1 MTSYFHT
8 IVLIGSCLG
17 FESASLAAHAADAIH
32 WDGAYAGFT
41 AGTAIGTAKMKLDP
55 SGSFLGPTAN
65 DITDGNFWRRSTDLD
80 STAFTGGV
88 YAGYQQQHDRLVLGI
103 EAEINYLGLDE
114 DASTTSFVAATGS
127 TYRLDQSV
135 KTDLFASLR
144 PRVGYVP
151 EAFSGN
157 LMVFGMAGIT
167 LTRAQIEQKFT
178 QLNVA
183 YYSQGFEG
191 DHLLVGWTLGGGAEY
206 ALSQTWS
213 LKAEYL
219 YADLGAIKSHAPGN
233 TGFTGY
239 TTDNQAELTSHIL
252 RLGTAY
258 HF

>member
-1 MTSYFHT
+1 MNGNFRKAAVIGT
-8 IVLIGSCLG
+8 VLAC
-17 FESASLAAHAADAIH
+17 ESLCFAAHAGDTIH
-32 WDGAYAGFT
+32 WDGPYAGFT
-41 AGTAIGTAKMKLDP
+41 AGTAIGTAKMKHDP
-55 SGSFLGPTAN
+55 SGAFLGPTAN
-65 DITDGNFWRRSTDLD
+65 DITDGNFWRRTTDLD

-88 YAGYQQQHDRLVLGI
+88 YAGYQQQHDRMVLGI

-114 DASTTSFVAATGS
+114 DASTTSFVAASGN

-135 KTDLFASLR
+135 KTDLFVSLR

-157 LMVFGMAGIT
+157 LMLFGTAGIT
-167 LTRAQIEQKFT
+167 LTHAQIEQKFT

-183 YYSQGFEG
+183 YHSQGFEG
-191 DHLLVGWTLGGGAEY
+191 DHLLVGWTLGAGAEY
-206 ALSQTWS
+206 ALSQNWR

-219 YADLGAIKSHAPGN
+219 YADLGAIKNHAPGN
-233 TGFTGY
+233 AGFTGY
-239 TTDNQAELTSHIL
+239 TTDNQAELTSHIM

>member
-1 MTSYFHT
+1 MTGYFQKAL
-8 IVLIGSCLG
+8 LIGAFLG
-17 FESASLAAHAADAIH
+17 FESASIAAYAADSLH
-32 WDGAYAGFT
+32 WDGPYAGFT
-41 AGTAIGTAKMKLDP
+41 AGTAIGTAKMKHDP
-55 SGSFLGPTAN
+55 SGSFLGPLAN

-88 YAGYQQQHDRLVLGI
+88 FAGYQQQHDRVVLGI

-114 DASTTSFVAATGS
+114 NASATSLVAASGN

-151 EAFSGN
+151 EALSGN
-157 LMVFGMAGIT
+157 LMVFGTAGVT

-178 QLNVA
+178 QLNNT
-183 YYSQGFEG
+183 YYAQGFDG
-191 DHLLVGWTLGGGAEY
+191 DHLLVGWTLGAGAEY
-206 ALSQTWS
+206 ALSQNWS

-219 YADLGAIKSHAPGN
+219 YADLGAIKNHAPGN

-239 TTDNQAELTSHIL
+239 STDNQVELTSHIL